1 MNALEGLPRLWHRLA
16 PRSIVGAIGLDFAAE
31 RLHMVQ
37 MQGEGARPAI
47 SALLSLDYGRD
58 RDSVLGDPALLR
70 ALVRES
76 RRSQGFRGRRV
87 VTCLPHGETRLI
99 ALNYRQGPEQSA
111 TEALLREL
119 KERVREPLD
128 DWVVDYLPVRPDSI
142 DGGER
147 NALVAMAR
155 RDAVVRYLDT
165 LRSAGLEALAVD
177 IGPAALAR
185 LFACASATDGY
196 DNVLAVN
203 FGRERSFLT
212 VVWGRRMML
221 DREVAF
227 GEAIL
232 ARRLAGALG
241 LDEATAL
248 DLIRK
253 QGFHARGR
261 AATAGAEGELAQTI
275 TEILRREFVALA
287 AEINRTLLYTASRTR
302 GKTVDRVSL
311 LGSVARHPGSDAL
324 LESLV
329 SVPVEIYDPFAHFPP
344 VAGVDARRVA
354 PSEIALAAGLALRGL
369 VPDDGD

>member
-1 MNALEGLPRLWHRLA
+1 MNAPERLTRLWHRLM
-16 PRSIVGAIGLDFAAE
+16 PRSTVGAIGLDFAAE
-31 RLHMVQ
+31 RMHMVQ
-37 MQGEGARPAI
+37 MQGGGARPAI

-76 RRSQGFRGRRV
+76 RRSKGFHGRRV
-87 VTCLPHGETRLI
+87 VTCLPHGETRLV
-99 ALNYRQGPEQSA
+99 ALTYRQAPEQNA

-128 DWVVDYLPVRPDSI
+128 DWVVDYLPVRPDSM

-147 NALVAMAR
+147 NAIVAMAR
-155 RDAVVRYLDT
+155 REAVARYLDT
-165 LRSAGLEALAVD
+165 LRCAGLEPVAID

-185 LFACASATDGY
+185 LFSLPGVAQGY
-196 DNVLAVN
+196 DNVLIVN

-227 GEAIL
+227 GETGL
-232 ARRLAGALG
+232 ADRLAGALG

-248 DLIRK
+248 DLIRR
-253 QGFHARGR
+253 QGFHVPGKRDADG
-261 AATAGAEGELAQTI
+261 GEGELSQTI
-275 TEILRREFVALA
+275 TEILRGEFVGLA

-302 GKTVDRVSL
+302 GKSVDRVSL

-324 LESLV
+324 LESLLA
-329 SVPVEIYDPFAHFPP
+329 VPVDNYDPFEHFPP
-344 VAGVDARRVA
+344 LAGVDTRRVA
-354 PSEIALAAGLALRGL
+354 HSEIALATGLALRGL
-369 VPDDGD
+369 TPDDGD